1 MNRLGLKISCFV
13 VSVVIWMQ
21 VASTAEVAKTAQLA
35 VNIEGLREG
44 LTVAQV
50 LTSKSDFQT
59 RGHYLNMRGC
69 IEALLGAGV
78 VPIVNENDVV
88 AITEL
93 MFTDNDEL
101 AGLLAGMVNADL
113 LCLLSTVPGVYDGNP
128 DDPATRLIRT
138 WDDDRHQVE
147 DVVQAGASALGRG
160 GMHSKLGIARRT
172 AQLGTAVVIADG
184 REPDILLGISSGR
197 SAGTHFPA
205 RAGASPAKRWLASAD
220 SHAAGS
226 VTVNDGA
233 AAALLDRSRL
243 ASLLPIGI
251 EAIEGRFSQ
260 GDVIRIRSA
269 DGRVLGCGRAAYG
282 HEEADREFTR
292 ARQLT
297 DRRELRAEAEGG
309 DARRDER
316 EIQQHADHD
325 GEQKPQHRA
334 PERLPAHDE
343 EEVPVLGVG
352 RRQVRRRGHLVV
364 RPVVRPDDEFPEREE
379 QQDRRQGNRRGFQ
392 PLHAASSVASWRP
405 CATSPRTA
413 RRALK
418 SGSTP

>member
-1 MNRLGLKISCFV
+1 MGQRIVIKVGSQVLCDTQGRLDRPV
-13 VSVVIWMQ
+13 V
-21 VASTAEVAKTAQLA
+21 AQLVEQAARLVDDGWQVLLVSSGA
-35 VNIEGLREG
+35 VAAGKGVTGGALERIADPVARKQVLAATGQVRLMETYRALFAERGLA
-44 LTVAQV
+44 VAQV

-205 RAGASPAKRWLASAD
+205 RGGASPAKRWLASAD

-243 ASLLPIGI
+243 ASLLPVGI
-251 EAIEGRFSQ
+251 EAIEGQFSQ

-282 HEEADREFTR
+282 HEEAAR
-292 ARQLT
+292 ALGRRGQKPLIHYYYLFLT
-297 DRRELRAEAEGG
+297 D
-309 DARRDER
+309 
-316 EIQQHADHD
+316 
-325 GEQKPQHRA
+325 
-334 PERLPAHDE
+334 
-343 EEVPVLGVG
+343 
-352 RRQVRRRGHLVV
+352 
-364 RPVVRPDDEFPEREE
+364 
-379 QQDRRQGNRRGFQ
+379 
-392 PLHAASSVASWRP
+392 
-405 CATSPRTA
+405 
-413 RRALK
+413 
-418 SGSTP
+418 